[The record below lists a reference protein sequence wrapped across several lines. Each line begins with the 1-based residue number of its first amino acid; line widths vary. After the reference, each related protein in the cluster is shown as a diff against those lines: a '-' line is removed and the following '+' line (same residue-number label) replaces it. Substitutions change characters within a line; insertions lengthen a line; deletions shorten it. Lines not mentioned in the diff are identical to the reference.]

1 MKTYIKYFELLAAII
16 VGIPVFFNI
25 MPFPIIIV
33 NIVVA
38 CCAVYYYLMSCIKY
52 EYSDIRF
59 SLKKLSFISICI
71 VSVGTLFR
79 LNHYPDGSFMVMI
92 GTIVSFPMLI
102 YYFTQFTKK
111 DVAGNNELP
120 EIESKHK
127 TILFILKM
135 LSYLSIGIVCLTVY
149 IEINDGFG
157 SPFMHCVFMLALGAI
172 VAIPAI
178 INRSTKAHKTDRNE
192 ALADNE
198 SKPNQIAYITD
209 NENNKFTSLGMLI
222 RLCVTF
228 AFCLKL
234 FLWAWIIHFFNWMIH

>member
-79 LNHYPDGSFMVMI
+79 LNYFPGGSFILII
-92 GTIVSFPMLI
+92 GTIVSLPMLI
-102 YYFTQFTKK
+102 YYLTQLNKK
-111 DVAGNNELP
+111 DVAGDIELP
-120 EIESKHK
+120 EKESKRK
-127 TILFILKM
+127 AILFILKM
-135 LSYLSIGIVCLTVY
+135 LSYLSIGIVCV
-149 IEINDGFG
+149 EVSVKING
-157 SPFMHCVFMLALGAI
+157 SSNSSFMHFVFMLVLGAI

-192 ALADNE
+192 ALAENE
-198 SKPNQIAYITD
+198 SKPNQIAFITD
-209 NENNKFTSLGMLI
+209 NENNKFTNLGMLI
-222 RLCVTF
+222 RLCVVF
-228 AFCLKL
+228 AVCLKL
-234 FLWAWIIHFFNWMIH
+234 YFWRLIVYFISSI